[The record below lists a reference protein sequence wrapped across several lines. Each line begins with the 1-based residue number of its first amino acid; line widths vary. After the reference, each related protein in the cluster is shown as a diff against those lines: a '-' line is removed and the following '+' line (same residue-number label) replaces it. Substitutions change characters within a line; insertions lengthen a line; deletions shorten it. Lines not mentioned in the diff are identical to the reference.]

1 MTFIV
6 RLRCLFDAD
15 HLEIPRVLRQVVG
28 TNGADVLNLALV
40 ETAILI
46 GWERALCRHL
56 QTNYYKYPV
65 IVAAV

>member
-1 MTFIV
+1 MFKMFMV

-15 HLEIPRVLRQVVG
+15 HLEVARGLRQVVG

-46 GWERALCRHL
+46 GWERALCCHL
-56 QTNYYKYPV
+56 HTNY
-65 IVAAV
+65 